1 MCAGNYKNQEWAF
14 KGQIVESINTI
25 LRHLFVVPSAPEN
38 PQAHGTQLPHL
49 IAQESC
55 ILVGASAIE
64 LLEIMLEETHE
75 KCQSLAQ
82 GISDDLDVR
91 AILSAMLKLDEMSEH
106 KVKLSILYIYLIVI
120 ITTLSVFKYIII

>member
-1 MCAGNYKNQEWAF
+1 MG
-14 KGQIVESINTI
+14 TLI
-25 LRHLFVVPSAPEN
+25 LSVYSPLIHLSVHLFIHALYFY
-38 PQAHGTQLPHL
+38 QCLK
-49 IAQESC
+49 ID
-55 ILVGASAIE
+55 VGASAIE

-75 KCQSLAQ
+75 KSQSLAQ